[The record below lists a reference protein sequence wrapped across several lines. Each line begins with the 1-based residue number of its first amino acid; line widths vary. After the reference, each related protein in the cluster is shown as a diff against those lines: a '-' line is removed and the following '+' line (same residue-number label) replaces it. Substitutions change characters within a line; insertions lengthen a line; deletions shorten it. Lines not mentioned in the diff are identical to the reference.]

1 MQKLSTTLA
10 TAAAKILLK
19 KQQNF
24 VKLTVFTYNIKK
36 NEIYFLESQF
46 SIPKF

>member
-1 MQKLSTTLA
+1 MEKLSTTA
-10 TAAAKILLK
+10 AAAAAKILLK
-19 KQQNF
+19 KRRNF

-46 SIPKF
+46 LIPKF